1 MTAAGASG
9 SQNDRAMAVQITI
22 REVPE
27 SVRDELA
34 SRAAAEGKSMQQ
46 FLLAVL
52 ERAVEYPCQVKLMER
67 IRERVRASKSGITTA
82 DILAARDE
90 ERR

>member
-9 SQNDRAMAVQITI
+9 SQNDRAMPVQITI

-46 FLLAVL
+46 FLLAVP
-52 ERAVEYPCQVKLMER
+52 ERAVAYPCQVRLMER

>member
-1 MTAAGASG
+1 MT
-9 SQNDRAMAVQITI
+9 VQITI
-22 REVPE
+22 RNVPE
-27 SVRDELA
+27 TIRNEIA

-52 ERAVEYPCQVKLMER
+52 ERTVAYPCQTKLMER

>member
-1 MTAAGASG
+1 MP
-9 SQNDRAMAVQITI
+9 VQITI

-52 ERAVEYPCQVKLMER
+52 ERTVAYPCQVKLMER

>member
-1 MTAAGASG
+1 MAFCVLCCH
-9 SQNDRAMAVQITI
+9 NDRTMTVQITI
-22 REVPE
+22 RNVPE
-27 SVRDELA
+27 TIRNEIA

-52 ERAVEYPCQVKLMER
+52 ERTVEYPCQTRLMER

>member
-1 MTAAGASG
+1 MT
-9 SQNDRAMAVQITI
+9 VQITI
-22 REVPE
+22 RNVPE
-27 SVRDELA
+27 TIRNEIA

-52 ERAVEYPCQVKLMER
+52 ERTVEYPCQTRLMER

>member
-1 MTAAGASG
+1 MAAGVPG
-9 SQNDRAMAVQITI
+9 GQNERAMPVQITI
-22 REVPE
+22 RDVPE

-34 SRAAAEGKSMQQ
+34 SRAAAEGRSMQQ

-52 ERAVEYPCQVKLMER
+52 ERAVAYPCQAKLMER
-67 IRERVRASKSGITTA
+67 IRERVRASKTRITTA